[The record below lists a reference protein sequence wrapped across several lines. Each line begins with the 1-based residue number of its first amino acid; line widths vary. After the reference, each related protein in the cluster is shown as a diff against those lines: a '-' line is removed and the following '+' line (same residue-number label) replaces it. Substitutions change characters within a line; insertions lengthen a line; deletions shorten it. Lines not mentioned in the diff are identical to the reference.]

1 MNSTTKF
8 VAVIPQRFYDDH
20 ANRAENPKEWIDA
33 ITSSTKT
40 KYTIELNRMQW
51 NDLFSDASFYSEVCD
66 YAEYKGLQKSAQATY
81 NAMWK
86 AME

>member
-1 MNSTTKF
+1 MKSTNKF

-20 ANRAENPKEWIDA
+20 TNRAENPREWIDA

-66 YAEYKGLQKSAQATY
+66 FAEYKGLQKSAQATY
-81 NAMWK
+81 NAMLK
-86 AME
+86 VME